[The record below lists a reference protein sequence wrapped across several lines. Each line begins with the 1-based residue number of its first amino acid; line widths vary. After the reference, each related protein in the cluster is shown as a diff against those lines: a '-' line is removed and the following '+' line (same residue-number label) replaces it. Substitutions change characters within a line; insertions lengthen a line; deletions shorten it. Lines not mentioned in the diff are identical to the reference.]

1 MSATVPAHD
10 APLGEPIG
18 TEPALASRIDTELGS
33 FLDDRLRSLLDLHVD
48 LTPLA
53 ELARAAVL
61 DGGKRLRPTFSYWGW
76 RSVQP
81 AGAQGED
88 GLIRA
93 AASLEL
99 LHACA
104 LVHDDL
110 IDASDTRRGR
120 PAAHVRF
127 ADYRAADWAGSTS
140 SFGLAGAVLLG
151 DLLLTW
157 SEELFQAGI
166 GLLPPE
172 RAGAAREQFDLMR
185 TEVVAGQ
192 FLDVLAQTR
201 GAFDRDEAL
210 RVIELKTSRYTV
222 QRPLLLGAAA
232 AGADRQLLD
241 RLAGY
246 GHALGEAFQ
255 LRDDL
260 LGVFGDP
267 RITGKPAGDDLREGK
282 RTLLLALATEAADP
296 GQLAELQNG
305 IGRPRLTEA
314 EVTRL
319 RATLHATG
327 APQLVEQRIAA
338 GAEQARDCLAGA
350 DLRPEARQVLLELV
364 DIATQR
370 NS

>member
-1 MSATVPAHD
+1 M
-10 APLGEPIG
+10 
-18 TEPALASRIDTELGS
+18 
-33 FLDDRLRSLLDLHVD
+33 RLLLDLHAD
-48 LTPLA
+48 LAPLA

-61 DGGKRLRPTFSYWGW
+61 DGGKRLRPTFTYWGW

-81 AGAQGED
+81 AGADGED
-88 GLIRA
+88 GLVRA
-93 AASLEL
+93 AAALEL

-110 IDASDTRRGR
+110 IDASDTRRGQ

-127 ADYRAADWAGSTS
+127 ADYRDADWSGSAG

-151 DLLLTW
+151 DLLLSW
-157 SEELFQAGI
+157 SEELFQSGI
-166 GLLPPE
+166 GLLP
-172 RAGAAREQFDLMR
+172 AARAAAARDQFDLMR

-201 GAFDRDEAL
+201 GAFDRAEAL

-232 AGADRQLLD
+232 AGADQPLLA

-267 RITGKPAGDDLREGK
+267 QITGKPAGDDLREGK
-282 RTLLLALATEAADP
+282 RTLLLALATESADAE
-296 GQLAELQNG
+296 QLAELAEG
-305 IGRPRLTEA
+305 IGRSGLTEA

-319 RATLHATG
+319 RAALHATG

-338 GAEQARDCLAGA
+338 GAEQARDRLAGA
-350 DLRPEARQVLLELV
+350 KLRSDARQVLLELV

>member
-1 MSATVPAHD
+1 MSATVPPRD

-18 TEPALASRIDTELGS
+18 TEPALISRIAEVLGG
-33 FLDDRLRSLLDLHVD
+33 FLDDRLRLLLDLHAD

-53 ELARAAVL
+53 ELARAAV

-81 AGAQGED
+81 AGANGED
-88 GLIRA
+88 GLVRA
-93 AASLEL
+93 AAGLEL

-157 SEELFQAGI
+157 SEELFQAGV
-166 GLLPPE
+166 GRLPAQ

-305 IGRPRLTEA
+305 IGRPGLTEA

>member
-1 MSATVPAHD
+1 MPARD

-18 TEPALASRIDTELGS
+18 TEPALTDRIAAELGS
-33 FLDDRLRSLLDLHVD
+33 FLDDRLRLLLELHAD

-61 DGGKRLRPTFSYWGW
+61 DGGKRLRPTFAYWGW

-81 AGAQGED
+81 VGADGED
-88 GLIRA
+88 GLVRA
-93 AASLEL
+93 AAGLEL

-110 IDASDTRRGR
+110 IDASATRRGQ

-127 ADYRAADWAGSTS
+127 ADYRASDWSGSAG

-151 DLLLTW
+151 DLLLSW
-157 SEELFQAGI
+157 SEEMFQAGI
-166 GLLPPE
+166 GLLPPD

-201 GAFDRDEAL
+201 GAFDRAEAL

-232 AGADRQLLD
+232 AGADRALLA
-241 RLAGY
+241 RLSGY
-246 GHALGEAFQ
+246 GYALGEAFQ

-267 RITGKPAGDDLREGK
+267 RVTGKPAGDDLREGK
-282 RTLLLALATEAADP
+282 RTLLLALAAEAADP
-296 GQLAELQNG
+296 AQRAELAEG
-305 IGRPRLTEA
+305 VGRPGLTED
-314 EVTRL
+314 EVRRL

-327 APQLVEQRIAA
+327 APELVEQRIAA
-338 GAEQARDCLAGA
+338 GAEQARGQLAGA
-350 DLRPEARQVLLELV
+350 DLRPDARQVLLELV